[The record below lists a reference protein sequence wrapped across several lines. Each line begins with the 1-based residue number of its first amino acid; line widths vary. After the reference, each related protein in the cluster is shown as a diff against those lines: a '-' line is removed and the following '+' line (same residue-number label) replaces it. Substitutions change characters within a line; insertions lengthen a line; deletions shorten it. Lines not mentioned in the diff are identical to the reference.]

1 MRTLFSLALL
11 LVIGLMPGIVRA
23 DEITDPDRKK
33 LMLDALK
40 AWYYNLSKA
49 GFAGFTCDVS
59 ASIVEQ
65 LNDTLAADL
74 APGSP
79 IMKLIRSM
87 KTKLSLD
94 RRGDFTVTSGKL
106 AFSGNAMADSGAA
119 QAIAGV
125 ERSLNGV
132 MGVWRPFVFGAYFSG
147 PASGYRIFQE
157 PNAYTI
163 VSEKDEVTIK
173 LSGTFVITEV
183 TVGSE
188 EGTQVVMRPTFKLT
202 DNGYLVEHMDLSYSG
217 MMDIS
222 LGFVYRAVRGVQVP
236 VSIDEKVVLRRDDGA
251 PAEGA
256 DGNLAMVIT
265 LSNHAMKKK

>member
-1 MRTLFSLALL
+1 MRIFFSLALL
-11 LVIGLMPGIVRA
+11 LVIGLMPGIIRA
-23 DEITDPDRKK
+23 EEITDPGRKK
-33 LMLDALK
+33 LLLDGLK
-40 AWYYNLSKA
+40 GWYYNLPKA

-59 ASIVEQ
+59 ASVIEQ
-65 LNDTLAADL
+65 LNDTLAAGL

-94 RRGDFTVTSGKL
+94 RRGDFTITSGNL

-119 QAIAGV
+119 QAIAGM

-147 PASGYRIFQE
+147 PESDYRIFQE

-163 VSEKDEVTIK
+163 VSEQNEVTIK
-173 LSGTFVITEV
+173 LSGTFVINEV
-183 TVGSE
+183 TVGSDE
-188 EGTQVVMRPTFKLT
+188 TQVVMRPTFKLT
-202 DNGYLVEHMDLSYSG
+202 DNGYLVDHMDLSYNG
-217 MMDIS
+217 MMDVS
-222 LGFVYRAVRGVQVP
+222 LGFGYRAVKGIQVP
-236 VSIDEKVVLRRDDGA
+236 VSIDEKVVLRREDGSA
-251 PAEGA
+251 AEGA
-256 DGNLAMVIT
+256 EGNLAMVIT